1 MLTSW
6 LVPYAMCDLGQREPK
21 QGKCEIWITQME
33 DPKLILISKAKE
45 KIDERRESL
54 KQQRERRIEW

>member
-33 DPKLILISKAKE
+33 DPKLILILKAKE
-45 KIDERRESL
+45 KIDERRESS
-54 KQQRERRIEW
+54 QST